1 MIELETL
8 KTRWSKVRQ
17 TREVDN
23 FDYSLLEP
31 GKFCVHMCD
40 EGGQMPCRTIVEAT
54 GFFDNAKD
62 ALAFYRFAEI
72 PRILHW
78 DRRIRE
84 DRIVEAEFYLLKYD
98 VESTRYIE
106 ELLELIDD
114 ALASKDITEEILS
127 DIREKYNDFFCESE
141 PENQILAWGS
151 LGEILR
157 ASCFDEGFKED
168 MEEEA
173 DEGEDLSSTTLKELL
188 DTTAFDENDR
198 KHLEMSRVFLE
209 RRFVC

>member
-84 DRIVEAEFYLLKYD
+84 DRIVEAEFYLLNYD
-98 VESTRYIE
+98 VESSKYLE

-114 ALASKDITEEILS
+114 AIVSEDLTKELLS
-127 DIREKYNDFFCESE
+127 DIREKYNDFFCETE
-141 PENQILAWGS
+141 PENQIFAWGS

-157 ASCFDEGFKED
+157 ASCFDEGFVED
-168 MEEEA
+168 LEEEA
-173 DEGEDLSSTTLKELL
+173 KEGEDMSSTALKELM
-188 DTTAFDENDR
+188 DTGAFDENNSE
-198 KHLEMSRVFLE
+198 HLELARGFLE